1 MLRKFLSFPQTKKL
15 PQTQNHRWWTIGL
28 WGEKNPKTTSTEIK
42 QHGPSYKCRVFWI
55 HEVMCSDSAQNYLEK
70 WLILNT
76 WSSIGGWKA
85 LVTKP
90 APVPSPVQGLGS
102 HGLKPAKQ
110 GQVRWSTAWTWQPAL
125 DHECPVKCLLFNT
138 SFPPP
143 TLFWSIPD
151 LVFTRDF
158 DSHSV
163 EPNRVRGRWA
173 QRLHVRALVSAYMAL
188 KSQLRPLLTMWPGK
202 KQLWPCFFIGKRGQ

>member
-1 MLRKFLSFPQTKKL
+1 M
-15 PQTQNHRWWTIGL
+15 NHRFVGRKKP
-28 WGEKNPKTTSTEIK
+28 KNHFHWNKAAWSIL
-42 QHGPSYKCRVFWI
+42 QVQG
-55 HEVMCSDSAQNYLEK
+55 
-70 WLILNT
+70 ILNSWGYVFRFCPELPWEMT
-76 WSSIGGWKA
+76 NPEYMELYRWLESSGHQA
-85 LVTKP
+85 S
-90 APVPSPVQGLGS
+90 PVSSSVQGLGS

-125 DHECPVKCLLFNT
+125 DHEYPVKCLLFNT